1 MSSVSSR
8 VSALTGTQEQSR
20 PAYRRRR
27 FFLPQTSQP
36 RLLLSAQ
43 FVLAG
48 VGLLASGALYLLVN
62 RDLTDSYFSAHLA
75 IRNVQQI
82 FLPYLVGIN
91 LLVFLLSVVAMVF
104 YTHRIA
110 GPMYR
115 LCRVLQG
122 VARGELYHRVRFR
135 RRDYL
140 QEVAADANEALSFL
154 QRQVQELKYATARLS
169 MELEMME
176 RAGQVPSN
184 WEALLAVSQELQDT
198 LARFQLNGLA
208 EEAHAP
214 TPRA

>member
-122 VARGELYHRVRFR
+122 VACGELFHQVRFR
-135 RRDYL
+135 RTDYL
-140 QEVAADANEALSFL
+140 HDVAVEANTALSFL
-154 QRQVQELKYATARLS
+154 RVQVSDLQQHAARLNRALQQAES
-169 MELEMME
+169 VTDELP
-176 RAGQVPSN
+176 AN
-184 WEALLAVSQELQDT
+184 WEVIVKEARCLQEGLQRFMVQREGSQ
-198 LARFQLNGLA
+198 
-208 EEAHAP
+208 
-214 TPRA
+214 